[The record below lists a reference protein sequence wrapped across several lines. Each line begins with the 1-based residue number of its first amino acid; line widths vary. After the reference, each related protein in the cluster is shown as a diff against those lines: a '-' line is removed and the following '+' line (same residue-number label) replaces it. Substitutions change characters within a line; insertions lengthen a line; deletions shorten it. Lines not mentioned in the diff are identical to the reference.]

1 MQNAMTIDSTKRSDI
16 TVAQKNAS
24 AEPAR
29 TGSSMAEQKL
39 PFARSFKELAVY
51 QKARMLN
58 RKVCEISKRFPKEE
72 AYSLTSQLRR
82 ASRSIGAQIAEA
94 WAERRYPAYFTS
106 KLTDSDG
113 EQQETQH
120 WTIVAFDDGYISRAE
135 AQSIGNLALEVGRM
149 LSAMIENAESF
160 RGEDYVLKETFDPG
174 SHLNTEY

>member
-72 AYSLTSQLRR
+72 AYSLTSQWRR

-94 WAERRYPAYFTS
+94 WAKRRYPAHFSYE
-106 KLTDSDG
+106 LTDSDG
-113 EQQETQH
+113 EQH
-120 WTIVAFDDGYISRAE
+120 ISRAE